1 MSFQLSD
8 TVRIVRLLVPDR
20 EVTGSSSAPPQPS
33 VGEIGSVVA
42 DVGDGL
48 FLVEHVTADGYTV
61 WMAEFAADEL
71 ELVVEPPV
79 IG

>member
-1 MSFQLSD
+1 MSFQISD
-8 TVRIVRLLVPDR
+8 TVRIVRLVVPDR

-61 WMAEFAADEL
+61 WMAEFAGDEL

>member
-1 MSFQLSD
+1 MSFQPYD

-20 EVTGSSSAPPQPS
+20 EVTGSSAAPPQPS
-33 VGEIGSVVA
+33 VGEVGSVVA

-48 FLVEHVTADGYTV
+48 LLVEHVTADGYTV
-61 WMAEFAADEL
+61 WLAEFAVDEL

>member
-1 MSFQLSD
+1 MSFKLHD
-8 TVRIVRLLVPDR
+8 TVRIVGLLVPDR
-20 EVTGSSSAPPQPS
+20 EVTGSSSTPPQPR
-33 VGEIGSVVA
+33 VGEVGTVVA

-48 FLVEHVTADGYTV
+48 LLVEHVTADGYTV
-61 WMAEFAADEL
+61 WLAEFALAEL